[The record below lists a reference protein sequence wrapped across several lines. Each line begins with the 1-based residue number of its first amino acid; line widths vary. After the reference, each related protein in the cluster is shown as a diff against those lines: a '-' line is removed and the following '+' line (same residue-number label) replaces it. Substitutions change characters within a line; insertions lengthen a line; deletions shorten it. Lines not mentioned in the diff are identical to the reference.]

1 MDPLTNARVSMV
13 VKVPRRLVKWW
24 NMFTLFEQY
33 DLRGKLGTLISL
45 MDITPRPDLVE
56 AMLTFW
62 NPQGM
67 VFKFGD
73 LEMTPTLDEIAGL
86 TCLPYL
92 DKDLI
97 YTRAHSSTKFL
108 KIIGMDLETRMGC
121 LDQSWVPLD
130 FLFERFARPTGYE
143 TFIDEFSISYDSW
156 KKRRPMVFAIA
167 LLGLMV
173 FPLEGGHISMRLGSI
188 DFEFFHDKHSGK
200 VTVVPTILAE
210 IYRALTRIREGG
222 RFFEGSNLLLQLWM
236 IEHLHPATM
245 FEKDV
250 IDRCLRDRMKCIE
263 HRMTFDK
270 FALPLGVQD
279 WVDYLGSLTEE
290 KILWSYLWIDLD
302 VILAGSRMQDFLVL
316 IGLWCTRPY
325 TPARV
330 MRQLGRRQEV
340 PYILDSRDF
349 IKEFDTMLHMEVDI

>member
-1 MDPLTNARVSMV
+1 P
-13 VKVPRRLVKWW
+13 P
-24 NMFTLFEQY
+24 
-33 DLRGKLGTLISL
+33 
-45 MDITPRPDLVE
+45 PDLVE

-62 NPQGM
+62 DPQGM

-73 LEMTPTLDEIAGL
+73 LEMTPTLVEIAGL
-86 TCLPYL
+86 TRLPYL
-92 DKDLI
+92 DKELI

-108 KIIGMDLETRMGC
+108 KNIGMDLENHMGC

-143 TFIDEFSISYDSW
+143 SFIDEFSISYDSW

-167 LLGLMV
+167 LLGLLV
-173 FPLEGGHISMRLGSI
+173 FPLEGRHLITRLG
-188 DFEFFHDKHSGK
+188 
-200 VTVVPTILAE
+200 L
-210 IYRALTRIREGG
+210 
-222 RFFEGSNLLLQLWM
+222 RFFEGSNLLLQLRL

-250 IDRCLRDRMKCIE
+250 IDRCLRDRVKCIA
-263 HRMTFDK
+263 HRITFDK
-270 FALPLGVQD
+270 FALPLGVKA
-279 WVDYLGSLTEE
+279 WIDYLGSSTEE

-316 IGLWCTRPY
+316 IGLWCTRPH

-340 PYILDSRDF
+340 PYIPDSRDF
-349 IKEFDTMLHMEVDI
+349 IREIDTMAHREVDIQTYRRHAMKMGRDTLAADPHSPGYTYE